1 MIKNFFAFI
10 GFAVITIFIVAS
22 VSALGLFYDSLGL
35 VTLPKELPGLSK
47 LAELAPRVG
56 EVTVSAQD
64 GSAGKVTWTNPLDLL
79 PAASPTLPPTPTP
92 YPTVVPTPVPPMEPA
107 LYRAQTMAS
116 LRQLAAD
123 LELWME
129 ANNRMAHD
137 ASLLQQ
143 PDWRAQVQQALDSSA
158 ASAWTLANIGPPP
171 PEYSAIDG
179 MLDMIYNE
187 VEGLRANYIQ
197 GATTGSAA
205 SFEAA
210 GQSFG
215 RLSDYLTQTAGMM
228 AQSGWAVE

>member
-10 GFAVITIFIVAS
+10 GFAVITVLIVAS

-35 VTLPKELPGLSK
+35 VTLPKQLPALSK
-47 LAELAPRVG
+47 LAELAPGVG
-56 EVTVSAQD
+56 EVTVSVQD

-92 YPTVVPTPVPPMEPA
+92 YPTVAPTPVPPMDPA

-179 MLDMIYNE
+179 MLDMVYNE
-187 VEGLRANYIQ
+187 VEGLRANYNQ
-197 GATTGSAA
+197 GVATGSVA

-210 GQSFG
+210 AQNFS
-215 RLSDYLTQTAGMM
+215 RLSDALTQVAGMM